1 MMTNVAM
8 TSKRI
13 EKVPFAGIRKAFEK
27 ANAMEAKG
35 VRVIHF
41 DIGRPDFDTPTHIKE
56 AAKKA
61 LDQGIVHYAPNVG
74 MPALREALADAVAK
88 QKGVRYDPEKEIIVT
103 AGGQEALCLT
113 FMSILD
119 PGDEVLMPDP
129 AFESFA
135 RTVHLTGG
143 VPVFLSLVPSDNFMF
158 DLEAAEKSITAR
170 TRAMVVNSPHNP
182 TGSVLTREQLEK
194 IAQFATK
201 HNLILI
207 SDEAYDHMVYED
219 CVHYS
224 PASFPGMRERT
235 IICGSLSKTYAM
247 TGWRIGY
254 IAAPEATVSG
264 AVRAQ
269 QNVLLSVCSFAQ
281 MGAIAALR
289 GSQAPTDEMMKEF
302 GRRRM
307 LVLEQMKLVP
317 GLELENNP
325 CGAFYV
331 FPKITV
337 PGITSAQL
345 ADYLLEKAGIAVVDG
360 SAFGRGGN
368 GHVRLAYSCSYE
380 NCKDGMER
388 LSEAM
393 TKLVADM

>member
-1 MMTNVAM
+1 MTNVAM